1 MEDPGNTHDSIY
13 FQYTY
18 LWNKT
23 ETSLV
28 FPDQVQVEDDFK
40 IPPAIPGD
48 RVFSLRTWITKPYQ
62 DAALLENFILTRG
75 SRSRMVTEEAL
86 DQLEDTFRVFQRK
99 CESDKKTMK
108 TMVLASVEQL
118 KIWIERADPIP
129 RVIDLRY
136 DAAANKH

>member
-1 MEDPGNTHDSIY
+1 
-13 FQYTY
+13 
-18 LWNKT
+18 
-23 ETSLV
+23 
-28 FPDQVQVEDDFK
+28 
-40 IPPAIPGD
+40 
-48 RVFSLRTWITKPYQ
+48 
-62 DAALLENFILTRG
+62 
-75 SRSRMVTEEAL
+75 MVTEEAL

-136 DAAANKH
+136 DAAANKHWDKETIQILLDLTDTRQKILI

>member
-1 MEDPGNTHDSIY
+1 M
-13 FQYTY
+13 
-18 LWNKT
+18 
-23 ETSLV
+23 
-28 FPDQVQVEDDFK
+28 
-40 IPPAIPGD
+40 
-48 RVFSLRTWITKPYQ
+48 
-62 DAALLENFILTRG
+62 ENFILTRG

-129 RVIDLRY
+129 RVIDLRC

>member
-1 MEDPGNTHDSIY
+1 MEN
-13 FQYTY
+13 
-18 LWNKT
+18 
-23 ETSLV
+23 V
-28 FPDQVQVEDDFK
+28 
-40 IPPAIPGD
+40 
-48 RVFSLRTWITKPYQ
+48 
-62 DAALLENFILTRG
+62 ILTRG

-86 DQLEDTFRVFQRK
+86 DQLEGPFRVLQRK

-108 TMVLASVEQL
+108 IMVLASVEQL